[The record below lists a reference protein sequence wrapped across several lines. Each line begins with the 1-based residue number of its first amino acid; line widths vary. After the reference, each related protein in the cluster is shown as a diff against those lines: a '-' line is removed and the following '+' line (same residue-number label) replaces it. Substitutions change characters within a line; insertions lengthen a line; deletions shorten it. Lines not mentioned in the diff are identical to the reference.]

1 MKTKLKSIYILSL
14 IILSIGQKPSGFN
27 KFKIEYKKL
36 ESEKKEN
43 IKDLLLEDIC
53 KINPNI
59 YYSVKNIK
67 LVKGFDDHDILVAD
81 FLPFGYSIFDINS
94 GIILE
99 VNPYSNSVI
108 DNLDYENYY
117 YYPWK
122 GFYYKKNNVLY
133 DAVSNQV
140 VNKETT
146 DFLVEKSK
154 NIRKSFNSNKNEK
167 NLFFLN
173 SSKDFYNQKNILRLK
188 NSFYKQ
194 NENEINFIYGERE
207 IKYSWY
213 FKLCDNDNFP
223 SNTGSEQGICGYV
236 GASMNLA
243 FSEIFKVK
251 GFFSEEESE
260 KYLTKAVTIPSY
272 AKDYNGDIYMYFKDI
287 PKFDDSFP
295 YDIWG
300 DDIGSS
306 EPIGIE
312 REIREFLRPK
322 FKEGEF
328 TYTVFSTYWL
338 IGDVKSAIHSDC
350 PAIYFGHM
358 TKDDFVNRPIGVDE
372 MNHALVI
379 YGIFNEK
386 EDRYICHTGWDNT
399 ESNQNNSQVILSG
412 LGFLTGGFVYVK
424 PLVKHKHAGY
434 FINEINGTVYCGCG
448 EVLEC

>member
-1 MKTKLKSIYILSL
+1 
-14 IILSIGQKPSGFN
+14 
-27 KFKIEYKKL
+27 
-36 ESEKKEN
+36 
-43 IKDLLLEDIC
+43 
-53 KINPNI
+53 
-59 YYSVKNIK
+59 
-67 LVKGFDDHDILVAD
+67 
-81 FLPFGYSIFDINS
+81 
-94 GIILE
+94 
-99 VNPYSNSVI
+99 
-108 DNLDYENYY
+108 
-117 YYPWK
+117 
-122 GFYYKKNNVLY
+122 
-133 DAVSNQV
+133 
-140 VNKETT
+140 
-146 DFLVEKSK
+146 
-154 NIRKSFNSNKNEK
+154 
-167 NLFFLN
+167 
-173 SSKDFYNQKNILRLK
+173 
-188 NSFYKQ
+188 
-194 NENEINFIYGERE
+194 
-207 IKYSWY
+207 
-213 FKLCDNDNFP
+213 
-223 SNTGSEQGICGYV
+223 
-236 GASMNLA
+236 
-243 FSEIFKVK
+243 
-251 GFFSEEESE
+251 
-260 KYLTKAVTIPSY
+260 
-272 AKDYNGDIYMYFKDI
+272 MYFKDI